1 MAQCIPP
8 NPAFATESERQV
20 WELLRTQLGGDALI
34 VANLRVTDRKKDHEL
49 DLLVVIPGAGAIVV
63 EVKGGNVWHDGQTWC
78 QRRRGEVAAIYP
90 VDQARD
96 GRYAVRSY
104 VERDPRWRDTSRSRI
119 RWGHA
124 VVLPYTTLADDF
136 ELPDCPRWSIIDKTQ
151 LGELGGLLWNIANQQ
166 ETGCRRPDSDDVEVI
181 VQALGGRGLP
191 QQSFLGAIAENE
203 DRVERLTQE
212 QSLILRATQL
222 LPRVEVRGG
231 AGSGKTWL
239 AIEQARR
246 LTKTGQR
253 VALICYSHGLA
264 SYLRRHVET
273 LPRKEQP
280 AYVGEYHALGRSWGA
295 PSGPDESDRSVGA
308 ADFWEK
314 VLPQRMAEL
323 AQALPAGHRYDT
335 VVVDEAQDFADS
347 WWPALLSALRDEESG
362 GLYAYSDEGQRVFAR
377 FGGPPL
383 QLVPIVLDHNLRNT
397 VQIADC
403 FNPLTAMPMRL
414 MGGEGPKVK
423 LVECPSV
430 EVLGCADD
438 EVDGLLAA
446 GWRPEDVALLVTGS
460 RHPEQVERQGAGQ
473 ASYWESFWDK
483 DQVFYGHVL
492 GFKGLERRA
501 VVLAV
506 NEAVPH
512 ERSRER
518 LYVGLSRARDQLVV
532 VGDPAYIAQVG
543 GREVL
548 QRLRGQ
554 RR

>member
-1 MAQCIPP
+1 MVRCIPL

-20 WELLRTQLGGDALI
+20 WELLRTQLGDDALI

-78 QRRRGEVAAIYP
+78 QRRRAEVAAIYP

-124 VVLPYTTLADDF
+124 VVLPYTTLAEDF
-136 ELPDCPRWSIIDKTQ
+136 ELPDCPRWSVVDKTQ
-151 LGELGGLLWNIANQQ
+151 LGELGGLLWDSADQQ
-166 ETGCRRPDSDDVEVI
+166 ETNCRRPDHEDVEVI
-181 VQALGGRGLP
+181 AQVLGGRGLP
-191 QQSFLGAIAENE
+191 QQDFLTAVAENE
-203 DRVERLTQE
+203 NRVERLTQE
-212 QSLILRATQL
+212 QSVILRATQL
-222 LPRVEVRGG
+222 LTRVEVRGG

-246 LTKTGQR
+246 LTKAGQR

-264 SYLRRHVET
+264 SYLRRHVAT
-273 LPRKEQP
+273 LPRKERP

-295 PSGPDESDRSVGA
+295 PSGPDESDRSPGA
-308 ADFWEK
+308 VDFWE
-314 VLPQRMAEL
+314 VRLPQRMAEL
-323 AQALPAGHRYDT
+323 ARALPDGHRFDT

-403 FNPLTAMPMRL
+403 FNPLTSMPMRL
-414 MGGEGPKVK
+414 MGGDGPKVK
-423 LVECPSV
+423 LVECPSA
-430 EVLGCADD
+430 EALGCADD
-438 EVDGLLAA
+438 EVDVLLAA

-460 RHPEQVERQGAGQ
+460 RHPEQTERQGAGQ

-506 NEAVPH
+506 NEWVPH

-532 VGDPAYIAQVG
+532 VGDPAYIEQVA

-548 QRLRGQ
+548 QRLRG
-554 RR
+554 R

>member
-1 MAQCIPP
+1 MARCIPL

-20 WELLRTQLGGDALI
+20 WELLRTQLGNDALI

-124 VVLPYTTLADDF
+124 VVLPYTTLAEDF
-136 ELPDCPRWSIIDKTQ
+136 ELPDCPRWSVVDKTQ
-151 LGELGGLLWNIANQQ
+151 LGELGRLLWDIADQQ
-166 ETGCRRPDSDDVEVI
+166 ETGCRRPDNDDVEVI
-181 VQALGGRGLP
+181 VQTLGGRGLP
-191 QQSFLGAIAENE
+191 QQSFLTAIAENE

-246 LTKTGQR
+246 LTKGGQR
-253 VALICYSHGLA
+253 IALICYSHGLA
-264 SYLRRHVET
+264 SYLRRHVDT
-273 LPRKEQP
+273 LPRKERP
-280 AYVGEYHALGRSWGA
+280 AYVGEYHALGRLWGA

-308 ADFWEK
+308 ADFWER

-323 AQALPAGHRYDT
+323 ARALPDRQRYDT

-403 FNPLTAMPMRL
+403 FNPLTAMRMRL

-423 LVECPSV
+423 LIECPSD
-430 EVLGCADD
+430 EALGCADD

-460 RHPEQVERQGAGQ
+460 RHPEQASRQGAGQ

-492 GFKGLERRA
+492 GFKGLERPA

-506 NEAVPH
+506 NESVPH

-532 VGDPAYIAQVG
+532 VGDPVYIGQVA

-554 RR
+554 HR

>member
-1 MAQCIPP
+1 MARCIPL

-20 WELLRTQLGGDALI
+20 WQLLRTQLGNDALI

-78 QRRRGEVAAIYP
+78 QRRCGEVAAIYP

-124 VVLPYTTLADDF
+124 VVLPYTTLAEDF
-136 ELPDCPRWSIIDKTQ
+136 ELPDCPRWSVVDKTQ
-151 LGELGGLLWNIANQQ
+151 LGELGRLLWDIADQQ
-166 ETGCRRPDSDDVEVI
+166 ETGCRRPDHSDVEVI
-181 VQALGGRGLP
+181 VQTLGGRGLP
-191 QQSFLGAIAENE
+191 QQSFLGAVAENG

-246 LTKTGQR
+246 LTKGGQR
-253 VALICYSHGLA
+253 IALICYSHGLA
-264 SYLRRHVET
+264 SYLRRHVDT
-273 LPRKEQP
+273 LPRKERP
-280 AYVGEYHALGRSWGA
+280 AYVGEYHALGRLWGA

-308 ADFWEK
+308 AEFWER

-323 AQALPAGHRYDT
+323 ARALPDRQRYDT

-403 FNPLTAMPMRL
+403 FNPLTAMRMRL

-423 LVECPSV
+423 LIECPSD
-430 EVLGCADD
+430 EALGCADD

-460 RHPEQVERQGAGQ
+460 RHPEQASRQGAGQ

-492 GFKGLERRA
+492 GFKGLERPA

-506 NEAVPH
+506 NESVPH

-532 VGDPAYIAQVG
+532 VGDPVYIGQVA

-554 RR
+554 HR

>member
-1 MAQCIPP
+1 MAQCIPL

-20 WELLRTQLGGDALI
+20 WELLRTQLGDDALI

-78 QRRRGEVAAIYP
+78 QRRRGEVAAIHP

-124 VVLPYTTLADDF
+124 VVLPYTTLAEDF
-136 ELPDCPRWSIIDKTQ
+136 ELPDCPRWSVVDKTQ
-151 LGELGGLLWNIANQQ
+151 LGELAGLLWDIADQQ
-166 ETGCRRPDSDDVEVI
+166 ETNCRRPDHEDVEVI
-181 VQALGGRGLP
+181 AQVLGGRGLP
-191 QQSFLGAIAENE
+191 QQDFLTAVAENE
-203 DRVERLTQE
+203 NRVERLTQE
-212 QSLILRATQL
+212 QSVILRATQL
-222 LPRVEVRGG
+222 LARVEVRGG

-246 LTKTGQR
+246 LTKAGQR

-264 SYLRRHVET
+264 SYLRRHVAT
-273 LPRKEQP
+273 LPRKERP

-295 PSGPDESDRSVGA
+295 PSGPDESDRSPGA
-308 ADFWEK
+308 VDFWE
-314 VLPQRMAEL
+314 VLLPQRMAEL
-323 AQALPAGHRYDT
+323 ARELSDGLRFDT

-347 WWPALLSALRDEESG
+347 WWPALLCALRDEDFG

-423 LVECPSV
+423 LVECPSA
-430 EVLGCADD
+430 EALGRADD

-473 ASYWESFWDK
+473 ASYWESFWDQ

-506 NEAVPH
+506 NESVPH

-532 VGDPAYIAQVG
+532 VGDPVYIEQVA